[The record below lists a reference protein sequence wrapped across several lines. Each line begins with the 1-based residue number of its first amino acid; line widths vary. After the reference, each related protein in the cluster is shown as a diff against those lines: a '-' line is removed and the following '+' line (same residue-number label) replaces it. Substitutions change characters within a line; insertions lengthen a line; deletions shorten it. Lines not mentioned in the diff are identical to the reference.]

1 MEALVRGRACIMS
14 VNPTQK
20 FPSANKLTS
29 VVSHSVIPCLF
40 GFIRCLCLSVF
51 GNSVEILCIFE
62 ASYYQISFKL
72 VSSFKMD
79 GEMDTDNYIK
89 LTFFCELSSF
99 IIKIHFPAQVTL
111 SPFSRTFNKC
121 QYLDKL
127 PQPEVEP
134 REG

>member
-1 MEALVRGRACIMS
+1 MS

-29 VVSHSVIPCLF
+29 VASHPVNPCLF
-40 GFIRCLCLSVF
+40 GFLRCLCAYLF
-51 GNSVEILCIFE
+51 PGKYVEILCIFE
-62 ASYYQISFKL
+62 VPSYQISFKL
-72 VSSFKMD
+72 VSSFQTD
-79 GEMDTDNYIK
+79 GEMDTDNFIK

-99 IIKIHFPAQVTL
+99 INKIHFPAQVTL